1 MIVALRITGWGLFV
15 VGIGVFIF
23 AGGFSAIKEP
33 DATSRILAYAGMFGA
48 LLGMFLT
55 STSRLIGHF
64 AGIRHLKEEVA
75 KKNAFRKRDELKPV
89 EKPPS
94 QE

>member
-1 MIVALRITGWGLFV
+1 MMVAMRIGGWGLFV
-15 VGIGVFIF
+15 IGFVVFVAAGAFSPDPGNKPIAF
-23 AGGFSAIKEP
+23 AGLM
-33 DATSRILAYAGMFGA
+33 TV

-64 AGIRHLKEEVA
+64 AEIKRLKEKVSA
-75 KKNAFRKRDELKPV
+75 NNAFKKQAELKPV

-94 QE
+94 QG